1 MVFLPAGAEESGGL
15 DDKSDEG
22 VGPVS
27 LWILEICG
35 RWKNA
40 LTYMVIYDHSYTVYQ
55 PDPICY
61 SGLSK
66 QLCCCH
72 RVDPGHVGDILSVLV
87 WVSLVCGDRGFW
99 AFLLRLLPLKWR
111 DGSICATYSIFVIH
125 QLLTWYIC
133 NSLTCCMRKI
143 RKKKHPVTDPLSS
156 ICTWYLDIR
165 VSDGHRIWLWASAG
179 DSRNRNISILTTNI
193 RRNGLKE
200 G

>member
-1 MVFLPAGAEESGGL
+1 MVFLSAGAEESGGL

-22 VGPVS
+22 VGLVS

-40 LTYMVIYDHSYTVYQ
+40 LTYMVIHDHSYTVYQ

-72 RVDPGHVGDILSVLV
+72 RVDPGHVGDIP
-87 WVSLVCGDRGFW
+87 VCGDQGFW

-143 RKKKHPVTDPLSS
+143 RKKASS
-156 ICTWYLDIR
+156 NRSFKLHLYL
-165 VSDGHRIWLWASAG
+165 VSGHSCFRWTSY
-179 DSRNRNISILTTNI
+179 LTMSK
-193 RRNGLKE
+193 RWWQ
-200 G
+200 